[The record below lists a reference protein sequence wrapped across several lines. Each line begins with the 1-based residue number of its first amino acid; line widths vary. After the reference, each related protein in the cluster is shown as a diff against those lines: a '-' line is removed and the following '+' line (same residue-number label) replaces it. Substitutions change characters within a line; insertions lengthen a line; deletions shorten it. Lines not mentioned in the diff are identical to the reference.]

1 MVNHPSQPGMKQIRA
16 FTLIELLV
24 VLSII
29 AVLLSLSVPRYFQSV
44 DYSKEAILIEN
55 LRTVRETIDKFYG
68 DAGRYP
74 ESLDELVDKRYLRSL
89 PMDPVVGNAT
99 DWIVI
104 PPPAGDKGKVYN
116 LHSSASGV
124 TRDGLAFSNL

>member
-1 MVNHPSQPGMKQIRA
+1 MVNHSSQSGMKQIRA